1 MAVFRVEKNHSYTV
15 MANHHLRDERLS
27 LKSKG
32 LLSLILSLPDDWRIS
47 IEGMTQFSSD
57 GKDAI
62 RSAIRELTD
71 AGYITRAQT
80 HSEAGTFSGYDYLVH
95 ETPVAS
101 PSSGFPTMEK
111 PTTGNPTTENPTQR
125 NTDILSTNI
134 PPIVPHEV
142 DVGDYNPS
150 VSGAAADSPTPLSA
164 ACGGISPRRGESA
177 LYTREPLGGGNP
189 SVSLAADTSPDRG
202 GKEGEKGEA
211 AEDDPL
217 RQPAAATSPGGRGK
231 RRGTAKKAPDY
242 RPDTFARFWAAYPR
256 GEDKQ
261 GAIAAWDELKPDD
274 ATLQA
279 MSRALVR
286 QKASEEWQRGIG
298 IPYAVRWLRR
308 RRWEDEIK
316 APAPPPERAGGDLP
330 VWN

>member
-32 LLSLILSLPDDWRIS
+32 LLSVILSLPDDWRIS
-47 IEGMTQFSSD
+47 IEGMTQFSAD

-80 HSEAGTFSGYDYLVH
+80 HSEAGTFSGYDYIVH
-95 ETPVAS
+95 ETPAAS

-111 PTTGNPTTENPTQR
+111 PTTENPTQR
-125 NTDILSTNI
+125 NTEELSTI
-134 PPIVPHEV
+134 LPPIVPQS
-142 DVGDYNPS
+142 DAD
-150 VSGAAADSPTPLSA
+150 GA
-164 ACGGISPRRGESA
+164 
-177 LYTREPLGGGNP
+177 NP
-189 SVSLAADTSPDRG
+189 SVSLAADTSPVRG
-202 GKEGEKGEA
+202 GKEGEKGET

-316 APAPPPERAGGDLP
+316 APAPPESAGGDLP

>member
-80 HSEAGTFSGYDYLVH
+80 HSEAGTFSGYDYIVH

-111 PTTGNPTTENPTQR
+111 PTTENPTLR
-125 NTDILSTNI
+125 NTERLNTIL
-134 PPIVPHEV
+134 PPIVPKSDAE
-142 DVGDYNPS
+142 D
-150 VSGAAADSPTPLSA
+150 A
-164 ACGGISPRRGESA
+164 
-177 LYTREPLGGGNP
+177 NP
-189 SVSLAADTSPDRG
+189 SVSLAADTSPVRG
-202 GKEGEKGEA
+202 GKEGEKGET

-316 APAPPPERAGGDLP
+316 APAPPPESAGGDLP

>member
-47 IEGMTQFSSD
+47 IEGMTQFSAD

-80 HSEAGTFSGYDYLVH
+80 HSEAGTFSGYDYIVH
-95 ETPVAS
+95 ETPAAS

-111 PTTGNPTTENPTQR
+111 PTTENPTQR
-125 NTDILSTNI
+125 NTERLSTI
-134 PPIVPHEV
+134 LPPIVPQS
-142 DVGDYNPS
+142 D
-150 VSGAAADSPTPLSA
+150 AD
-164 ACGGISPRRGESA
+164 
-177 LYTREPLGGGNP
+177 GGNP
-189 SVSLAADTSPDRG
+189 SVSLAADTSPVRG
-202 GKEGEKGEA
+202 GTEGETGEA
-211 AEDDPL
+211 QSGEPPK
-217 RQPAAATSPGGRGK
+217 RK
-231 RRGTAKKAPDY
+231 RRATKSAPDY

-286 QKASEEWQRGIG
+286 QRASEEWQRGIG

-316 APAPPPERAGGDLP
+316 APAPEPEIAGGDLP

>member
-47 IEGMTQFSSD
+47 IEGMTQFSAD

-80 HSEAGTFSGYDYLVH
+80 HSEAGTFSGYDYIVH
-95 ETPVAS
+95 ETPAAS

-111 PTTGNPTTENPTQR
+111 PTTENPTLR
-125 NTDILSTNI
+125 NTDKLSTDI
-134 PPIVPHEV
+134 PPIVPQ
-142 DVGDYNPS
+142 S
-150 VSGAAADSPTPLSA
+150 AAD
-164 ACGGISPRRGESA
+164 
-177 LYTREPLGGGNP
+177 GGNP

-202 GKEGEKGEA
+202 GKEGETGEA
-211 AEDDPL
+211 GE
-217 RQPAAATSPGGRGK
+217 RGDVSEPDTPPKRK
-231 RRGTAKKAPDY
+231 RRATKSAPDY

-286 QKASEEWQRGIG
+286 QKESEEWQRGIG

-316 APAPPPERAGGDLP
+316 APALPPERSGGDLP

>member
-47 IEGMTQFSSD
+47 IEGMTQFSAD

-80 HSEAGTFSGYDYLVH
+80 HSEAGTFSGYDYIVH
-95 ETPVAS
+95 ETPAAS

-111 PTTGNPTTENPTQR
+111 PTTGNPTTENPTLR
-125 NTDILSTNI
+125 NTEELSTI
-134 PPIVPHEV
+134 PPIIPHEG
-142 DVGDYNPS
+142 DVGDDNPS
-150 VSGAAADSPTPLSA
+150 VSGAAADSSL
-164 ACGGISPRRGESA
+164 C
-177 LYTREPLGGGNP
+177 TREPK
-189 SVSLAADTSPDRG
+189 S
-202 GKEGEKGEA
+202 
-211 AEDDPL
+211 AETPK
-217 RQPAAATSPGGRGK
+217 RK
-231 RRGTAKKAPDY
+231 RRATKSAPDY

-316 APAPPPERAGGDLP
+316 APAPPPESAGGDLP

>member
-32 LLSLILSLPDDWRIS
+32 LLSVILSLPDDWRIS
-47 IEGMTQFSSD
+47 IEGMTQFSAD

-80 HSEAGTFSGYDYLVH
+80 HSEAGTFSGYDYIVH

-111 PTTGNPTTENPTQR
+111 PTTENPTTENPTLR
-125 NTDILSTNI
+125 NTEELSTI

-142 DVGDYNPS
+142 DVGDGNPS

-177 LYTREPLGGGNP
+177 LCTREPQ
-189 SVSLAADTSPDRG
+189 S
-202 GKEGEKGEA
+202 
-211 AEDDPL
+211 AETPK
-217 RQPAAATSPGGRGK
+217 RK
-231 RRGTAKKAPDY
+231 RRRSTKSVPDY
-242 RPDTFARFWAAYPR
+242 EPELFERFWAAYPR
-256 GEDKQ
+256 GEDRQ
-261 GAIAAWDELKPDD
+261 GAVAEWDSLRPDRE
-274 ATLQA
+274 TMLA

>member
-32 LLSLILSLPDDWRIS
+32 LLSVILSLPDDWRIS
-47 IEGMTQFSSD
+47 IEGMTQFSAD

-71 AGYITRAQT
+71 AGYITRTQT
-80 HSEAGTFSGYDYLVH
+80 HSEAGTFSGYDYIVH
-95 ETPVAS
+95 ETPAAS

-111 PTTGNPTTENPTQR
+111 PTTENPTTENPTLR
-125 NTDILSTNI
+125 NTERLSTI
-134 PPIVPHEV
+134 PPIVPRE
-142 DVGDYNPS
+142 GDGNPS

-177 LYTREPLGGGNP
+177 LCTREPQ
-189 SVSLAADTSPDRG
+189 S
-202 GKEGEKGEA
+202 
-211 AEDDPL
+211 AETPK
-217 RQPAAATSPGGRGK
+217 RK
-231 RRGTAKKAPDY
+231 RRRSNKAVPDY
-242 RPDTFARFWAAYPR
+242 KPELFERFWAAYPR
-256 GEDKQ
+256 GEDRQ
-261 GAIAAWDELKPDD
+261 GAVAEWDSLRPDRE
-274 ATLQA
+274 TMLA

-316 APAPPPERAGGDLP
+316 APAPPPESAGGDLP

>member
-47 IEGMTQFSSD
+47 IEGMTQFSAD

-95 ETPVAS
+95 ETPAAS

-111 PTTGNPTTENPTQR
+111 PTTENPTQR
-125 NTDILSTNI
+125 NTDRLSTI
-134 PPIVPHEV
+134 LPPIVPHEG
-142 DVGDYNPS
+142 DVGDDNPS
-150 VSGAAADSPTPLSA
+150 VSGAAADSSL
-164 ACGGISPRRGESA
+164 C
-177 LYTREPLGGGNP
+177 TREPQ
-189 SVSLAADTSPDRG
+189 S
-202 GKEGEKGEA
+202 
-211 AEDDPL
+211 AETPK
-217 RQPAAATSPGGRGK
+217 RK
-231 RRGTAKKAPDY
+231 RRRSNKAVPDY
-242 RPDTFARFWAAYPR
+242 EPELFERFWAAYPR
-256 GEDKQ
+256 GEDRQ
-261 GAIAAWDELKPDD
+261 GAVAEWDSLRPDRE
-274 ATLQA
+274 TMLA

-286 QKASEEWQRGIG
+286 QRASEEWQRGIG
-298 IPYAVRWLRR
+298 IPYAVWWLRR

>member
-1 MAVFRVEKNHSYTV
+1 MAVYRVEKTHDYTV

-27 LKSKG
+27 LKAKG
-32 LLSLILSLPDDWRIS
+32 LLSMLLSLPDDWEIS
-47 IEGMTQFSSD
+47 IRGLASIVTD
-57 GKDAI
+57 GVGAVQTGI
-62 RSAIRELTD
+62 NELIE
-71 AGYITRAQT
+71 AGYIVRRRQHADTGAF
-80 HSEAGTFSGYDYLVH
+80 AGFEYIIH
-95 ETPVAS
+95 EVP
-101 PSSGFPTMEK
+101 PC
-111 PTTGNPTTENPTQR
+111 TENPYTA
-125 NTDILSTNI
+125 NPYTGKPYTENPAKSSKDKLSTI
-134 PPIVPHEV
+134 PPIVPHA
-142 DVGDYNPS
+142 GDGGPLPE
-150 VSGAAADSPTPLSA
+150 GEAREGEAGECGDETPPSA
-164 ACGGISPRRGESA
+164 ALTP
-177 LYTREPLGGGNP
+177 PL
-189 SVSLAADTSPDRG
+189 
-202 GKEGEKGEA
+202 KGEA
-211 AEDDPL
+211 QSGEPPK
-217 RQPAAATSPGGRGK
+217 RK
-231 RRGTAKKAPDY
+231 RRATKSAPDY

-316 APAPPPERAGGDLP
+316 APAPPPESAGGDLP

>member
-80 HSEAGTFSGYDYLVH
+80 HSEAGTFSGYDYVVH

-111 PTTGNPTTENPTQR
+111 PTTGNPTTENPTLR
-125 NTDILSTNI
+125 NTDRLSTI
-134 PPIVPHEV
+134 PPIVPHE
-142 DVGDYNPS
+142 GD
-150 VSGAAADSPTPLSA
+150 DSL
-164 ACGGISPRRGESA
+164 
-177 LYTREPLGGGNP
+177 
-189 SVSLAADTSPDRG
+189 SLALLDSSLGEGA
-202 GKEGEKGEA
+202 KEGEDVSKL
-211 AEDDPL
+211 DTPPK
-217 RQPAAATSPGGRGK
+217 RK
-231 RRGTAKKAPDY
+231 RRRSTKSVPDY
-242 RPDTFARFWAAYPR
+242 EPELFERFWAAYPR
-256 GEDKQ
+256 GEDRQ
-261 GAIAAWDELKPDD
+261 GAVAEWDSLRPDRE
-274 ATLQA
+274 TILA

>member
-80 HSEAGTFSGYDYLVH
+80 HSEAGTFSGYDYIVH
-95 ETPVAS
+95 ETPAAS
-101 PSSGFPTMEK
+101 PSSGFPTMEN
-111 PTTGNPTTENPTQR
+111 PTTENPTTENPTQR
-125 NTDILSTNI
+125 NTDRLSTDI
-134 PPIVPHEV
+134 PPVVPQS
-142 DVGDYNPS
+142 D
-150 VSGAAADSPTPLSA
+150 AD
-164 ACGGISPRRGESA
+164 
-177 LYTREPLGGGNP
+177 GGNP
-189 SVSLAADTSPDRG
+189 SVSLAADTSPVRG

-211 AEDDPL
+211 GE
-217 RQPAAATSPGGRGK
+217 GGDVSESDTPPKRK
-231 RRGTAKKAPDY
+231 RRATKSAPDY

-286 QKASEEWQRGIG
+286 QRASEEWQRGIG

-316 APAPPPERAGGDLP
+316 APAPPSESAGGDLP

>member
-47 IEGMTQFSSD
+47 IEGMTQFSAD

-80 HSEAGTFSGYDYLVH
+80 HSEAGTFSGYDYIVH

-111 PTTGNPTTENPTQR
+111 PTTENPTTENPTQR
-125 NTDILSTNI
+125 NTERLSTNI
-134 PPIVPHEV
+134 PPIVPHEA
-142 DVGDYNPS
+142 DVGDDNPS

-177 LYTREPLGGGNP
+177 LCTREPQ
-189 SVSLAADTSPDRG
+189 S
-202 GKEGEKGEA
+202 
-211 AEDDPL
+211 AETPK
-217 RQPAAATSPGGRGK
+217 RK
-231 RRGTAKKAPDY
+231 RRATKSAPDY

-316 APAPPPERAGGDLP
+316 APAPPPESAGGDLP

>member
-1 MAVFRVEKNHSYTV
+1 MAVYRVEKTHDYTV

-27 LKSKG
+27 LKAKG
-32 LLSLILSLPDDWRIS
+32 LLSMLLSLPDDWEIS
-47 IEGMTQFSSD
+47 IRGLASIVTD
-57 GKDAI
+57 GVGAVQTGI
-62 RSAIRELTD
+62 NELIE
-71 AGYITRAQT
+71 AGYIVRRRQHADTGAF
-80 HSEAGTFSGYDYLVH
+80 AGFEYIIH
-95 ETPVAS
+95 EVP
-101 PSSGFPTMEK
+101 PC
-111 PTTGNPTTENPTQR
+111 TENPYTANPYTGKPYTENPAQSSK
-125 NTDILSTNI
+125 DKLSTI
-134 PPIVPHEV
+134 PPIVPHK
-142 DVGDYNPS
+142 GDETPPS
-150 VSGAAADSPTPLSA
+150 AELTPPLLGEA
-164 ACGGISPRRGESA
+164 RGDRGEDS
-177 LYTREPLGGGNP
+177 L
-189 SVSLAADTSPDRG
+189 SLAALDSSLG
-202 GKEGEKGEA
+202 EGADEA
-211 AEDDPL
+211 KPK
-217 RQPAAATSPGGRGK
+217 RK
-231 RRGTAKKAPDY
+231 RRATKSAPDY

-316 APAPPPERAGGDLP
+316 APAPPPESAGGDLP

>member
-1 MAVFRVEKNHSYTV
+1 MAVYRVEKTHDYTV

-27 LKSKG
+27 LKAKG
-32 LLSLILSLPDDWRIS
+32 LLSMLLSLPDDWEIS
-47 IEGMTQFSSD
+47 IRGLASIVTD
-57 GKDAI
+57 GVGAVQTGI
-62 RSAIRELTD
+62 NELIE
-71 AGYITRAQT
+71 AGYIVRRRQHADTGAF
-80 HSEAGTFSGYDYLVH
+80 AGFEYIIH
-95 ETPVAS
+95 EVP
-101 PSSGFPTMEK
+101 PC
-111 PTTGNPTTENPTQR
+111 TENPYTANPYTGKPYTENPAQSSK
-125 NTDILSTNI
+125 DKLSTM
-134 PPIVPHEV
+134 PPIVPHE
-142 DVGDYNPS
+142 GE
-150 VSGAAADSPTPLSA
+150 DSL
-164 ACGGISPRRGESA
+164 
-177 LYTREPLGGGNP
+177 
-189 SVSLAADTSPDRG
+189 SLAALDSSLG
-202 GKEGEKGEA
+202 EGADEA
-211 AEDDPL
+211 KPK
-217 RQPAAATSPGGRGK
+217 RK
-231 RRGTAKKAPDY
+231 RRATNSAPYY

>member
-15 MANHHLRDERLS
+15 MSNHHLRDERLS

-47 IEGMTQFSSD
+47 IEGMTQFSAD

-80 HSEAGTFSGYDYLVH
+80 HSEAGTFSGYDYIVH
-95 ETPVAS
+95 ETPAAS

-111 PTTGNPTTENPTQR
+111 PTTEKPTTENPTLR
-125 NTDILSTNI
+125 NTERLSTNI
-134 PPIVPHEV
+134 PPIVPHE
-142 DVGDYNPS
+142 GD
-150 VSGAAADSPTPLSA
+150 GGPL
-164 ACGGISPRRGESA
+164 P
-177 LYTREPLGGGNP
+177 
-189 SVSLAADTSPDRG
+189 
-202 GKEGEKGEA
+202 EGEARE
-211 AEDDPL
+211 
-217 RQPAAATSPGGRGK
+217 GGDVSESDTPPKRK
-231 RRGTAKKAPDY
+231 RRRSTKSVPDY
-242 RPDTFARFWAAYPR
+242 EPELFERFWAAYPR
-256 GEDKQ
+256 GEDRQ
-261 GAIAAWDELKPDD
+261 GAVAEWDSLRPDRE
-274 ATLQA
+274 TMMA

>member
-47 IEGMTQFSSD
+47 IEGMTQFSAD

-80 HSEAGTFSGYDYLVH
+80 HSEAGTFSGYDYIVH
-95 ETPVAS
+95 ETPAAS

-111 PTTGNPTTENPTQR
+111 PTTENPTTENPTLR
-125 NTDILSTNI
+125 NTDRLSTDI
-134 PPIVPHEV
+134 PPIVPHKRDETPPSAALTPPLLGEAR
-142 DVGDYNPS
+142 GDRGDGNPS

-177 LYTREPLGGGNP
+177 LCTREPQ
-189 SVSLAADTSPDRG
+189 S
-202 GKEGEKGEA
+202 
-211 AEDDPL
+211 AETPK
-217 RQPAAATSPGGRGK
+217 RK
-231 RRGTAKKAPDY
+231 RRATKSAPDY

-261 GAIAAWDELKPDD
+261 GAIAAWEELRPDD

>member
-32 LLSLILSLPDDWRIS
+32 LLSVILSLPDDWRIS
-47 IEGMTQFSSD
+47 IEGMTQFSAD

-80 HSEAGTFSGYDYLVH
+80 HSEAGTFSGYDYIVH

-111 PTTGNPTTENPTQR
+111 PTTENPTTENPTLR
-125 NTDILSTNI
+125 NTEELSTI

-142 DVGDYNPS
+142 DVGDGNPS

-177 LYTREPLGGGNP
+177 LCTREPQ
-189 SVSLAADTSPDRG
+189 S
-202 GKEGEKGEA
+202 
-211 AEDDPL
+211 AETPK
-217 RQPAAATSPGGRGK
+217 RK
-231 RRGTAKKAPDY
+231 RRRSTKSVPDY
-242 RPDTFARFWAAYPR
+242 EPELFERFWAAYPR
-256 GEDKQ
+256 GEDRQ
-261 GAIAAWDELKPDD
+261 GAVAEWDSLRPDRE
-274 ATLQA
+274 TMLA

-286 QKASEEWQRGIG
+286 QRASEEWQRGIG

>member
-1 MAVFRVEKNHSYTV
+1 MTVYRVEKNRDYTT

-27 LKSKG
+27 LRAKG
-32 LLSLILSLPDDWRIS
+32 LLSMLLGLPDDWEIS
-47 IEGMTQFSSD
+47 IRGLSSIVRD
-57 GKDAI
+57 GVASVQTGI
-62 RSAIRELTD
+62 NELID
-71 AGYITRAQT
+71 AGYIVRQRQHA
-80 HSEAGTFSGYDYLVH
+80 EDGTF
-95 ETPVAS
+95 A
-101 PSSGFPTMEK
+101 GFEYIIHEK
-111 PTTGNPTTENPTQR
+111 PPYTDSPYTENPYTVTPYTENCEQL
-125 NTDILSTNI
+125 NTKQSNTNQST
-134 PPIVPHEV
+134 PPIVPQVE
-142 DVGDYNPS
+142 DDNPT

-177 LYTREPLGGGNP
+177 LCTREPQ
-189 SVSLAADTSPDRG
+189 S
-202 GKEGEKGEA
+202 
-211 AEDDPL
+211 AETPK
-217 RQPAAATSPGGRGK
+217 RK
-231 RRGTAKKAPDY
+231 RRATKSAPDY

-316 APAPPPERAGGDLP
+316 APAPPPERAGGELP

>member
-47 IEGMTQFSSD
+47 IEGMTQFSAD

-80 HSEAGTFSGYDYLVH
+80 HSEAGTFSGYDYIVH
-95 ETPVAS
+95 ETPAAS

-111 PTTGNPTTENPTQR
+111 PTTENPTTENPTQR
-125 NTDILSTNI
+125 NTEELSTI
-134 PPIVPHEV
+134 LPPIVPQS
-142 DVGDYNPS
+142 D
-150 VSGAAADSPTPLSA
+150 AD
-164 ACGGISPRRGESA
+164 
-177 LYTREPLGGGNP
+177 GGNP
-189 SVSLAADTSPDRG
+189 SVSLAADTSPVRG
-202 GKEGEKGEA
+202 GTEGETGET

>member
-47 IEGMTQFSSD
+47 IEGMTQFSAD

-80 HSEAGTFSGYDYLVH
+80 HSEAGTFSGYDYIVH
-95 ETPVAS
+95 ETPAAS

-111 PTTGNPTTENPTQR
+111 PTTENPTQR
-125 NTDILSTNI
+125 NTERLSTI
-134 PPIVPHEV
+134 LPPIVPQVE
-142 DVGDYNPS
+142 DDNPT

-177 LYTREPLGGGNP
+177 LCTREPQ
-189 SVSLAADTSPDRG
+189 S
-202 GKEGEKGEA
+202 
-211 AEDDPL
+211 AETPK
-217 RQPAAATSPGGRGK
+217 RK
-231 RRGTAKKAPDY
+231 RRATKSAPDY

>member
-47 IEGMTQFSSD
+47 IEGMTQFSTD

-80 HSEAGTFSGYDYLVH
+80 HSEAGTFSGYDYIVH

-101 PSSGFPTMEK
+101 PSSGFPTMENPTMEN
-111 PTTGNPTTENPTQR
+111 PTTGNPTTENPTLR
-125 NTDILSTNI
+125 NTDRLSTI
-134 PPIVPHEV
+134 PPIVPQS
-142 DVGDYNPS
+142 D
-150 VSGAAADSPTPLSA
+150 AD
-164 ACGGISPRRGESA
+164 
-177 LYTREPLGGGNP
+177 GGNP
-189 SVSLAADTSPDRG
+189 SVSLAADTSPVRG
-202 GKEGEKGEA
+202 GKEGETGEA
-211 AEDDPL
+211 E
-217 RQPAAATSPGGRGK
+217 GGELPKRK
-231 RRGTAKKAPDY
+231 RRRSTKSVPDY
-242 RPDTFARFWAAYPR
+242 EPELFERFWAAYPR
-256 GEDKQ
+256 GEDRQ
-261 GAIAAWDELKPDD
+261 GAVAEWDSLRPDRE
-274 ATLQA
+274 TMLA

-286 QKASEEWQRGIG
+286 QRASEEWQRGIG

>member
-1 MAVFRVEKNHSYTV
+1 MAVYRVEKTHDYTV

-27 LKSKG
+27 LKAKG
-32 LLSLILSLPDDWRIS
+32 LLSMLLSLPDDWEIS
-47 IEGMTQFSSD
+47 IRGLASIVTD
-57 GKDAI
+57 GVGAVQTGI
-62 RSAIRELTD
+62 NELIE
-71 AGYITRAQT
+71 AGYIVRRRQHADTGAF
-80 HSEAGTFSGYDYLVH
+80 AGFEYIIH
-95 ETPVAS
+95 EVP
-101 PSSGFPTMEK
+101 PC
-111 PTTGNPTTENPTQR
+111 TENPYTANPYTGKPYTENPAQSSK
-125 NTDILSTNI
+125 DKPSTI
-134 PPIVPHEV
+134 PPIVPHE
-142 DVGDYNPS
+142 GE
-150 VSGAAADSPTPLSA
+150 DSL
-164 ACGGISPRRGESA
+164 
-177 LYTREPLGGGNP
+177 
-189 SVSLAADTSPDRG
+189 SLAALDSSLG
-202 GKEGEKGEA
+202 EGADEA
-211 AEDDPL
+211 KPK
-217 RQPAAATSPGGRGK
+217 RK
-231 RRGTAKKAPDY
+231 RRATKSAPDY

>member
-32 LLSLILSLPDDWRIS
+32 LLSVILSLPDDWRIS
-47 IEGMTQFSSD
+47 IEGMTQFSAD

-80 HSEAGTFSGYDYLVH
+80 HSEAGTFSGYDYIVH

-111 PTTGNPTTENPTQR
+111 PTTENPTLR
-125 NTDILSTNI
+125 NTEELSTI
-134 PPIVPHEV
+134 PPIVPHEG
-142 DVGDYNPS
+142 DVGDDNPS

-177 LYTREPLGGGNP
+177 LCTREPQ
-189 SVSLAADTSPDRG
+189 S
-202 GKEGEKGEA
+202 
-211 AEDDPL
+211 AETPK
-217 RQPAAATSPGGRGK
+217 RK
-231 RRGTAKKAPDY
+231 RRATKSAPDY

-286 QKASEEWQRGIG
+286 QKASEEWRRGIG

>member
-32 LLSLILSLPDDWRIS
+32 LLSVILSLPDDWRIS
-47 IEGMTQFSSD
+47 IEGMTQFSAD

-80 HSEAGTFSGYDYLVH
+80 HSEAGTFSGYDYVVH

-111 PTTGNPTTENPTQR
+111 PTTENPTTENPTLR
-125 NTDILSTNI
+125 NTERLSTI
-134 PPIVPHEV
+134 LPPIVPHEG
-142 DVGDYNPS
+142 DVGDDNPS

-177 LYTREPLGGGNP
+177 LCTREPQ
-189 SVSLAADTSPDRG
+189 S
-202 GKEGEKGEA
+202 
-211 AEDDPL
+211 AETPK
-217 RQPAAATSPGGRGK
+217 RK
-231 RRGTAKKAPDY
+231 RRRSTKSVPDY
-242 RPDTFARFWAAYPR
+242 EPELFERFWAAYPR
-256 GEDKQ
+256 GEDRQ
-261 GAIAAWDELKPDD
+261 GAVAEWDSLRPDHE
-274 ATLQA
+274 TMLA

-316 APAPPPERAGGDLP
+316 APAPPPESAGGDLP

>member
-1 MAVFRVEKNHSYTV
+1 MTVYRVEKNRDYTT

-27 LKSKG
+27 LRAKG
-32 LLSLILSLPDDWRIS
+32 LLSMLLGLPDDWEIS
-47 IEGMTQFSSD
+47 IRGLSSIVRD
-57 GKDAI
+57 GVASVQTGI
-62 RSAIRELTD
+62 NELID
-71 AGYITRAQT
+71 AGYIVRQRQHA
-80 HSEAGTFSGYDYLVH
+80 EDGTF
-95 ETPVAS
+95 A
-101 PSSGFPTMEK
+101 GFEYIIHEK
-111 PTTGNPTTENPTQR
+111 PPYTDSPYTENPYTVTPYTENCEQL
-125 NTDILSTNI
+125 NTKQSNTNQSI
-134 PPIVPHEV
+134 PPIVPQ
-142 DVGDYNPS
+142 VGDDNPS

-177 LYTREPLGGGNP
+177 LCTREPQ
-189 SVSLAADTSPDRG
+189 S
-202 GKEGEKGEA
+202 
-211 AEDDPL
+211 AETPK
-217 RQPAAATSPGGRGK
+217 RK
-231 RRGTAKKAPDY
+231 RRVTKSAPDY

-316 APAPPPERAGGDLP
+316 TPAPPPESAGGDLP

>member
-71 AGYITRAQT
+71 AGYITRDQT
-80 HSEAGTFSGYDYLVH
+80 HSETGTFSGYEYTIH

-111 PTTGNPTTENPTQR
+111 PTTGNPTTENPTLR
-125 NTDILSTNI
+125 NTVELSTI
-134 PPIVPHEV
+134 PPIVPHEGA
-142 DVGDYNPS
+142 DNPS
-150 VSGAAADSPTPLSA
+150 VSGAAADSSL
-164 ACGGISPRRGESA
+164 C
-177 LYTREPLGGGNP
+177 TREPQ
-189 SVSLAADTSPDRG
+189 SVEPPKR
-202 GKEGEKGEA
+202 
-211 AEDDPL
+211 
-217 RQPAAATSPGGRGK
+217 K
-231 RRGTAKKAPDY
+231 RRTTKSAPDY
-242 RPDTFARFWAAYPR
+242 RPDVFARFWAAYPR

-274 ATLQA
+274 ETMLA

-316 APAPPPERAGGDLP
+316 TPAPPPEECRGDLP
-330 VWN
+330 VWT

>member
-1 MAVFRVEKNHSYTV
+1 MAVFRVEKNHSYTI

-47 IEGMTQFSSD
+47 IEGMTQFSAD

-62 RSAIRELTD
+62 RGAIRELTD

-80 HSEAGTFSGYDYLVH
+80 HSEAGTFSGYDYIVN
-95 ETPVAS
+95 ETPAAS

-111 PTTGNPTTENPTQR
+111 PTTENPTLR
-125 NTDILSTNI
+125 NTEELSTI
-134 PPIVPHEV
+134 PPIVPQS
-142 DVGDYNPS
+142 D
-150 VSGAAADSPTPLSA
+150 AD
-164 ACGGISPRRGESA
+164 
-177 LYTREPLGGGNP
+177 GGNP
-189 SVSLAADTSPDRG
+189 SVSLAADTSPVRG
-202 GKEGEKGEA
+202 GTEGEKGE
-211 AEDDPL
+211 EGE
-217 RQPAAATSPGGRGK
+217 GGDVSESDTPPKRK
-231 RRGTAKKAPDY
+231 RRATKSAPDY

-286 QKASEEWQRGIG
+286 QRASEEWQRGIG

-316 APAPPPERAGGDLP
+316 APAPPPESAGGDLP

>member
-1 MAVFRVEKNHSYTV
+1 MAVYRVEKTHDYTV

-27 LKSKG
+27 LKAKG
-32 LLSLILSLPDDWRIS
+32 LLSMLLSLPDDWEIS
-47 IEGMTQFSSD
+47 IRGLASIVTD
-57 GKDAI
+57 GVGAVQTGI
-62 RSAIRELTD
+62 NELIE
-71 AGYITRAQT
+71 AGYIVRRRQHAE
-80 HSEAGTFSGYDYLVH
+80 SGAFAGFEYIIH
-95 ETPVAS
+95 EVP
-101 PSSGFPTMEK
+101 PC
-111 PTTGNPTTENPTQR
+111 TENPYTANPYTGKPYTENPAQSSK
-125 NTDILSTNI
+125 DKPSTI
-134 PPIVPHEV
+134 PPIVPHE
-142 DVGDYNPS
+142 GE
-150 VSGAAADSPTPLSA
+150 DSL
-164 ACGGISPRRGESA
+164 
-177 LYTREPLGGGNP
+177 
-189 SVSLAADTSPDRG
+189 SLAALDSSLG
-202 GKEGEKGEA
+202 EGADEA
-211 AEDDPL
+211 KPK
-217 RQPAAATSPGGRGK
+217 RK
-231 RRGTAKKAPDY
+231 RRATKSAPDY

-316 APAPPPERAGGDLP
+316 AQAPPPERAGGDLP

>member
-80 HSEAGTFSGYDYLVH
+80 HSEAGTFSGYDYIVH
-95 ETPVAS
+95 ETPAAS

-111 PTTGNPTTENPTQR
+111 PTTEKPTTENPTLR
-125 NTDILSTNI
+125 NTERLSTI
-134 PPIVPHEV
+134 LPPIVPHE
-142 DVGDYNPS
+142 GD
-150 VSGAAADSPTPLSA
+150 GGPL
-164 ACGGISPRRGESA
+164 P
-177 LYTREPLGGGNP
+177 
-189 SVSLAADTSPDRG
+189 
-202 GKEGEKGEA
+202 EGEARE
-211 AEDDPL
+211 
-217 RQPAAATSPGGRGK
+217 GGDVSESGTPPKRK
-231 RRGTAKKAPDY
+231 RRATKSAPDY
-242 RPDTFARFWAAYPR
+242 RPDTFSRFWAAYPR

-286 QKASEEWQRGIG
+286 QKASEEWRRGIG

-308 RRWEDEIK
+308 RRRE
-316 APAPPPERAGGDLP
+316 PEVTFRYGTDRLLRRAARAHRLGAA
-330 VWN
+330 

>member
-1 MAVFRVEKNHSYTV
+1 MTVYRVEKNRDYTT

-27 LKSKG
+27 LRAKG
-32 LLSLILSLPDDWRIS
+32 LLSMLLGLPDDWEIS
-47 IEGMTQFSSD
+47 IRGLSSIVRD
-57 GKDAI
+57 GVASVQTGI
-62 RSAIRELTD
+62 NELID
-71 AGYITRAQT
+71 AGYIVRQRQHA
-80 HSEAGTFSGYDYLVH
+80 EDGTFAGFEYIIH
-95 ETPVAS
+95 ERPPYTDLPY
-101 PSSGFPTMEK
+101 
-111 PTTGNPTTENPTQR
+111 TENPYTVTPYTENREQL
-125 NTDILSTNI
+125 NTKQSNTNQSI
-134 PPIVPHEV
+134 PPIVPQVE
-142 DVGDYNPS
+142 DDNPT
-150 VSGAAADSPTPLSA
+150 VSGAAADSSL
-164 ACGGISPRRGESA
+164 C
-177 LYTREPLGGGNP
+177 TREPQ
-189 SVSLAADTSPDRG
+189 S
-202 GKEGEKGEA
+202 
-211 AEDDPL
+211 AETPK
-217 RQPAAATSPGGRGK
+217 RK
-231 RRGTAKKAPDY
+231 RRATKSAPDY

-316 APAPPPERAGGDLP
+316 APAAPPESAGGDLP